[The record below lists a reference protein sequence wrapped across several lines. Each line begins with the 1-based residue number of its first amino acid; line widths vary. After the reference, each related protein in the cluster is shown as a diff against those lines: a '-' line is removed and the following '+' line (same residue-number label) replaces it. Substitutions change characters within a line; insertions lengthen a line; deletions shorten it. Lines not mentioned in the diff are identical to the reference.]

1 MAINN
6 YFTAD
11 GSYGAAIDGIIV
23 DTERWTD
30 RDWQDIEACD
40 DWSRA
45 SLASYITECRGG
57 RIAEMVP
64 GPWVTLTREQV
75 EGVIDLDDEEALQDA
90 H

>member
-1 MAINN
+1 MAQNY

-23 DTERWTD
+23 DTDNWTD
-30 RDWQDIEACD
+30 HDWECIEKFS
-40 DWSRA
+40 DWERVNIA
-45 SLASYITECRGG
+45 RYITECRGG

-75 EGVIDLDDEEALQDA
+75 EGVLQGAD
-90 H
+90 